1 MDRLYQ
7 PGMTYQMNTPN
18 ANVKLNMTATGIGPL
33 FSLQKAG
40 EVIGGAVLTDI
51 LEQGNYASIVDPNQA
66 YIGNVKIDQMVL
78 KELAYTGADVAKVY
92 VPVRNGAPDFEQM
105 DKFNDA
111 YQVFN
116 INKDKWTTAEAETYF
131 KQAGFSGVRIDEVV
145 DKNGNRSKVIVENS
159 SVKPF
164 LSVPVI
170 TNSASDLAD
179 IPWMVEIIGQE
190 KKSAEQLMESVF
202 SSVSGTGKN
211 SKVTSRMPK
220 AFWSLEDPYKG
231 NVLIAY
237 RPEATAILSA
247 SQGNLMGT
255 APTETDVYRNLNYS
269 AQNYSPGS
277 INASAAVL

>member
-1 MDRLYQ
+1 
-7 PGMTYQMNTPN
+7 
-18 ANVKLNMTATGIGPL
+18 
-33 FSLQKAG
+33 
-40 EVIGGAVLTDI
+40 
-51 LEQGNYASIVDPNQA
+51 
-66 YIGNVKIDQMVL
+66 
-78 KELAYTGADVAKVY
+78 
-92 VPVRNGAPDFEQM
+92 
-105 DKFNDA
+105 
-111 YQVFN
+111 
-116 INKDKWTTAEAETYF
+116 
-131 KQAGFSGVRIDEVV
+131 
-145 DKNGNRSKVIVENS
+145 
-159 SVKPF
+159 
-164 LSVPVI
+164 
-170 TNSASDLAD
+170 
-179 IPWMVEIIGQE
+179 MVEIIGQE